1 MKEKNL
7 PDDIRSKSLDDL
19 TEEVDKIIE
28 QLEKTNNLENS
39 IDQYNK
45 LIKLNNFIETDRFF
59 IFLYSSFFI
68 STHRPNLYFY
78 LRDLPLR

>member
-45 LIKLNNFIETDRFF
+45 LIKLNNFIEKKFQT
-59 IFLYSSFFI
+59 I
-68 STHRPNLYFY
+68 SKQINLKTKEKINNIIKKN
-78 LRDLPLR
+78 D

>member
-28 QLEKTNNLENS
+28 QLEK
-39 IDQYNK
+39 
-45 LIKLNNFIETDRFF
+45 LIKLNNFIEKKFQT
-59 IFLYSSFFI
+59 I
-68 STHRPNLYFY
+68 SKQINLKTKEKINNIIKKN
-78 LRDLPLR
+78 D

>member
-45 LIKLNNFIETDRFF
+45 LIKLNNFIEKKFQT
-59 IFLYSSFFI
+59 I
-68 STHRPNLYFY
+68 SKKINLKKKEKINNIIKKN
-78 LRDLPLR
+78 D

>member
-45 LIKLNNFIETDRFF
+45 LIKLNNFIEKKFQT
-59 IFLYSSFFI
+59 I
-68 STHRPNLYFY
+68 SKQINLKSKEKINNIIKKN
-78 LRDLPLR
+78 D